1 MANKYFVSTIL
12 FLVVLFFGQAA
23 FAQGADEMLVENAD
37 IQYGFGSKRD
47 AGEIYRNA
55 VEINP
60 SNVRANYMAGI
71 CYLETITKEKAL
83 KYLLKAYELDPN
95 VSPDILNLIAT
106 AYHLGEKFDKAI
118 AFYEYYKEDVKVKT
132 GTVYNRDKANRII
145 SETNKKINECKNG
158 KDLLRK
164 PVYVKIESVGT
175 GINSED
181 PEYAPAINRDETI
194 MIFTGRRDPNMSPLK
209 DRDNMFFEDMYI
221 SRKVGNEWSPLEN
234 LSVINSPYHEASISL
249 SADGKQLLLYKDE
262 NAGDIYVSN
271 QLKDGKWST
280 PKSIG
285 NNVNTEFKESSASIS
300 PDGKLLF
307 FSSDRPGGQGGMD
320 IYVSPLLSG
329 NKWGAPTN
337 LGPKINTEFN
347 DESPVLD
354 YDGKTLYFSSKGHKG
369 MGGYDIFKSEFDST
383 RNEWTEPVNLGYP
396 INTPDND
403 TYFVTTADGKRAYY
417 ASVKDHLGVGDLDIF
432 MLSEPKNA
440 ADSLLALQ
448 QMKKKPDPAAN
459 EIKALE
465 ELIASRMGK
474 PAPNED
480 QLVQATP
487 PPAPAKPAPAPVQQA
502 VASNQPAPAPVKEAP
517 KPAPKAEL
525 PVKAAV
531 AAEPVAKAE
540 PVSKPVAP
548 VKEAPVAP
556 AKPVVQPITFKVT
569 VTDQEGNLIDATVQ
583 LSEATTNAPVAL
595 APVEK
600 GRYSGSLTDLKQKR
614 YNLSVEKEGY
624 MFRNIPVAAPAATV
638 NPQELSRE
646 VVLARVSDSRG
657 VKTILRNIYF
667 DFDRVTLKSE
677 SFPELAKLE
686 RMLKENGSIVVEI
699 AGHTDK
705 LGSTA
710 YNNALS
716 QKRAEAIVKYLI
728 SKGIEPERLKP
739 VGYGAQRP
747 LASNDDE
754 QDGREL
760 NRRSEF
766 EIISQ

>member
-1 MANKYFVSTIL
+1 MANKYFVSTFF
-12 FLVVLFFGQAA
+12 FLSLLFFSQLAYAQAA
-23 FAQGADEMLVENAD
+23 DELLVENAD
-37 IQYGFGSKRD
+37 MQYGFGSKRD

-118 AFYEYYKEDVKVKT
+118 AFYEYYKEDVKAKT
-132 GTVYNRDKANRII
+132 GTVYNKDKANRIA
-145 SETNKKINECKNG
+145 SETNKKIAECRNG
-158 KDLLRK
+158 KDLIRK
-164 PVYVKIESVGT
+164 PVYVKIESVGN
-175 GINSED
+175 GINSEE

-194 MIFTGRRDPNMSPLK
+194 MIFTGRRDPNISPLK

-221 SRKVGNEWSPLEN
+221 SRKVGNQWSALEN
-234 LSVINSPYHEASISL
+234 LSVINTPYHEASISL

-271 QLKDGKWST
+271 QTKDGKWSS

-285 NNVNTEFKESSASIS
+285 SNVNTEFKESSASIS

-307 FSSDRPGGQGGMD
+307 FSSDRPGGYGGMD

-383 RNEWTEPVNLGYP
+383 RNEWAEPVNLGYP

-403 TYFVTTADGKRAYY
+403 TYFITTADGKRAYY

-432 MLSEPKNA
+432 MLSEPKTA
-440 ADSLLALQ
+440 ADSLLAEQ
-448 QMKKKPDPAAN
+448 QLKKKADPNAK
-459 EIKALE
+459 EIKELE
-465 ELIASRMGK
+465 ELIASKMGK
-474 PAPNED
+474 KAPDDD
-480 QLVQATP
+480 QLVQNTP
-487 PPAPAKPAPAPVQQA
+487 PAAPVKPAPVQQA
-502 VASNQPAPAPVKEAP
+502 IASNQVAPKKEEAAKEAP
-517 KPAPKAEL
+517 KPAASKAIV
-525 PVKAAV
+525 PAKTV
-531 AAEPVAKAE
+531 AAAEVVAKPA
-540 PVSKPVAP
+540 
-548 VKEAPVAP
+548 AP
-556 AKPVVQPITFKVT
+556 AKPTAQPISFKVT
-569 VTDQEGNLIDATVQ
+569 VTDQEGNPLEATVQ
-583 LSEATTNAPVAL
+583 LTEATSNAPVAL
-595 APVEK
+595 SPLEK
-600 GRYSGSLTDLKQKR
+600 GLYSGSFSDLKQKR

-624 MFRNIPVAAPAATV
+624 VFRNIPISVPAATV
-638 NPQELSRE
+638 NAQELTRE
-646 VVLARVSDSRG
+646 IVLARVSDSRG

-686 RMLKENGSIVVEI
+686 RMLKENASIVVEI
-699 AGHTDK
+699 GGHTDK
-705 LGSTA
+705 IGSTA

-728 SKGIEPERLKP
+728 GKGISPDRLKA